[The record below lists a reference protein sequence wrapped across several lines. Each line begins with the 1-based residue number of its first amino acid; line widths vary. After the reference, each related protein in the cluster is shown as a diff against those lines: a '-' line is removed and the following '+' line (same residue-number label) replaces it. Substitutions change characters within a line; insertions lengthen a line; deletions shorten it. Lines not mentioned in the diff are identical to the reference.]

1 MQIFVNREWKQVTL
15 KCMRITVNL
24 NFYNLIN
31 HHGFGN
37 GIDWWALQLCSL
49 KVEQSV
55 KKGNAKLIATV
66 MK

>member
-1 MQIFVNREWKQVTL
+1 
-15 KCMRITVNL
+15 MRITVNL

>member
-1 MQIFVNREWKQVTL
+1 MVSGTEST
-15 KCMRITVNL
+15 
-24 NFYNLIN
+24 
-31 HHGFGN
+31 G
-37 GIDWWALQLCSL
+37 ALQLCSL